1 MNKLQTAEE
10 LKRTI
15 AQWKVKDNTV
25 VFTNGCFDILHAG
38 HIHIL
43 EEAKKQG
50 DKLIVALNTDTS
62 VKKLKGKN
70 RPINAELD
78 RAKIISA
85 IEVVD
90 VVVLFN
96 EETPLNLIIALKP
109 NVLVKGGDYTKNEI
123 VGAKEIEHWDGKVV
137 IIPFLEGF
145 SSTSIIEKMKKA

>member
-15 AQWKVKDNTV
+15 AQWQLKNNIV

-50 DKLIVALNTDTS
+50 HKLIVALNTDAS
-62 VKKLKGKN
+62 VKKIKGKN
-70 RPINAELD
+70 RPVNAELD
-78 RAKIISA
+78 RAKVISA
-85 IEVVD
+85 IEAVD
-90 VVVLFN
+90 AVVLFN
-96 EETPLNLIIALKP
+96 EETPLNLIKILQP
-109 NVLVKGGDYTKNEI
+109 DVLVKGGDYTKENI
-123 VGAKEIEHWDGKVV
+123 MGAKEIESWGGKVV